1 MNPGNK
7 KVVTVTEDLSG
18 KPDASRR
25 GFMKMAA
32 TAGAGAAL
40 AMTGK
45 TAEAAVD
52 QKDAPDAGITRPD
65 VIANI
70 DTLPRPDVKFPMTGA
85 DVFAQACKA
94 EVVAGFFCCPGN
106 YGVISALVDT
116 GIPSFS
122 GRNEGSMVSA
132 ADAFT
137 RATGEVSICSGT
149 EGPGF
154 TNMIG
159 GLAAAYVCRS
169 PVLMIASNRSFSL
182 EDTQQGIQLLEQQPL
197 TEGIKKYGKRLTQPA
212 RLPEYVAYAFRQLKS
227 GIPGPVHLDFT
238 LEVANHKFRSTDEL
252 GYYGNRAVY
261 RTESRPAPSG
271 GDIRKAVDLIRQ
283 AKRPII
289 VSSTG
294 VFYSKA
300 WDAVRIV
307 AEKGQIPVVESG
319 PMRGQFPD
327 SHPLSASA
335 APGAL
340 ASADLVILV
349 GQYCMP
355 TVGEFAFGPDAKYIR
370 IQPAEAEDIGR
381 NLPIDLGI
389 VACEKLAMEEI
400 GEALPKLSHD
410 DWLSEIATARKAFE
424 AENDKFYATGR
435 AYTDAVHPA
444 VIGKELADFIH
455 AGQLPQ
461 DETTIASGGYGIARY
476 VRRYIRAH
484 RPAQIINGAYQYGA
498 IGPDV
503 AYGVGTAAAVK
514 LGVGVQAAHK
524 GHPIFVT
531 TGDAGF
537 GFTAMEIETMAKYR
551 LPVIVIVYNN
561 NAWGTWFANSKTQV
575 HSSLHVFQENL
586 RYDKLAEALGAHGE
600 YVTRPEEFTPALK
613 RAYQVALNDS
623 LPTVIN
629 CQAKKEFWDKK
640 QYEPGFLGTVEPG
653 VMAYY
658 H

>member
-1 MNPGNK
+1 MTSENK
-7 KVVTVTEDLSG
+7 KTVAAKEDVLG
-18 KPDASRR
+18 IPDASRR
-25 GFMKMAA
+25 GFIRMAA

-45 TAEAAVD
+45 SAEAAAD
-52 QKDAPDAGITRPD
+52 QKAAPEAGIKRPDA
-65 VIANI
+65 IAKI
-70 DTLPRPDVKFPMTGA
+70 DTLPLPDINYPMTGA
-85 DVFAQACKA
+85 DVFAKACKA
-94 EVVAGFFCCPGN
+94 EGVAGFFCCPGN
-106 YGVISALVDT
+106 YGVIAALVDS

-122 GRNEGSMVSA
+122 GRNEGSMASA

-137 RATGEVSICSGT
+137 RATGELSICSGT

-159 GLAAAYVCRS
+159 ALAAANVCRT
-169 PVLMIASNRSFSL
+169 PMLLVASNRSFSL
-182 EDTQQGIQLLEQQPL
+182 EDTQQGIQLLQQQPL

-212 RLPEYVAYAFRQLKS
+212 RLPEYVGYAFRQLKS

-238 LEVANHKFRSTDEL
+238 LEVANHKFKSADEL
-252 GYYGNRAVY
+252 GYYANKAIY
-261 RTESRPAPSG
+261 RTDSRPAPSSS
-271 GDIRKAVDLIRQ
+271 DIQKAVDLIRQ

-300 WDAVRIV
+300 WPAVREV
-307 AEKGQIPVVESG
+307 AEKGQIPVAESG

-355 TVGEFAFGPDAKYIR
+355 TAGEFAFGPDAKYIR

-400 GEALPKLSHD
+400 AARLPKLTHD

-424 AENDKFYATGR
+424 AENDKFYAIGKG
-435 AYTDAVHPA
+435 YTDAVHPA
-444 VIGKELADFIH
+444 VIGKELADFTH
-455 AGQLPQ
+455 AGQLPK
-461 DETTIASGGYGIARY
+461 DETTIASGGFGIGRY

-514 LGVGVQAAHK
+514 LGIGAQAAYK
-524 GHPIFVT
+524 GHPVIVT

-537 GFTAMEIETMAKYR
+537 GFTAMEVETLAKYR
-551 LPVIVIVYNN
+551 LPVIIIVYNN
-561 NAWGTWFANSKTQV
+561 NAWGTWFGNSRTEL
-575 HSSLHVFQENL
+575 HSTLHVFQENL
-586 RYDKLAEALGAHGE
+586 RYDQLAKALGANGE

-613 RAYQVALNDS
+613 RAYEVALKDS

-640 QYEPGFLGTVEPG
+640 QYEPGFLGKVEPG